1 MVNNARLINVRD
13 TIDKRL
19 KVTTIN
25 SLVYEIHLFLR
36 NIYKVKTH
44 KMKMNFPLLP
54 GL

>member
-1 MVNNARLINVRD
+1 MVNNSRVINVMD

-19 KVTTIN
+19 KVTSVN

-36 NIYKVKTH
+36 NFHKVKTH

-54 GL
+54 RL